1 MIQYSMGELIDK
13 LAIIHLKIWHL
24 EEDIAAAKDGPLPDE
39 AIEAMC
45 DQVVN
50 LNTTRNAIVKSINEM
65 YEAKNG

>member
-1 MIQYSMGELIDK
+1 MIQYSVGELVDK

-24 EEDIAAAKDGPLPDE
+24 EEDIAGARERGLPDE
-39 AIEAMC
+39 DIEKLC

-65 YEAKNG
+65 YEAKDG